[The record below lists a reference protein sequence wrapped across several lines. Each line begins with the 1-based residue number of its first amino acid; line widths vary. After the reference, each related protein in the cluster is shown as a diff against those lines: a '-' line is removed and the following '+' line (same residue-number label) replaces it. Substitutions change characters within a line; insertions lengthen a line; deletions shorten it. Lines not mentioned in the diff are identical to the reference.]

1 MKTYIPAFIVLS
13 IAGALS
19 GCISS
24 RSTSYT
30 DVDRVKV
37 SFASERAGRLFYETL
52 SRLPHEQR
60 EESKHELSLILID
73 LERRTIT
80 GPNRFFN
87 DAVARCDTDHDG
99 TITEEEAQIF
109 SSSVKAQLGR

>member
-1 MKTYIPAFIVLS
+1 MKNHIPAIIVL
-13 IAGALS
+13 AFACTLS

-24 RSTSYT
+24 RSTTYT

-52 SRLPHEQR
+52 SRVPHEQR
-60 EESKHELSLILID
+60 EESKHEVSLILID
-73 LERRTIT
+73 VERRTVT
-80 GPNRFFN
+80 GPNKFFN
-87 DAVARCDTDHDG
+87 DAVARCDTDRDG

-109 SSSVKAQLGR
+109 AASTKALANR